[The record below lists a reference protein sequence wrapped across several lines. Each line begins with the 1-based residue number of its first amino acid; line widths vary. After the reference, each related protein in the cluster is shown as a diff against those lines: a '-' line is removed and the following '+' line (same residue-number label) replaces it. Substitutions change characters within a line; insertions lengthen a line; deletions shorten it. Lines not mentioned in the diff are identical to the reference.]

1 MHILAVDD
9 DPIFLEILSRALLQ
23 YGEADVTKVV
33 SAAEAMTAIRS
44 SAVPFDLF
52 LFDILMPDTD
62 GVELVRRVRRIPGCD
77 QTPIM
82 MVTKVTQRD
91 YVDKAF
97 QAGATDYLTKPL
109 DSLEFHGR
117 IGVMKRLIQENTKRR
132 ELLREIA
139 KGGAAA
145 ARTPFEEPIT
155 APDADCMIEF
165 SVLSNY
171 LSVLGLA
178 DKLGVSLISVRVE
191 NMASIY
197 ARCNQKTLVDVIG
210 SIATTLF
217 SSMRPRLQMLSYVGS
232 GDFIC
237 VLNSRSVIDAG
248 EMLSTI
254 ELTQSGTRDFF
265 TSRALPMPSFRIGR
279 QVTMGIFS
287 NRSVSQVVGAAM
299 KSAREGSVEQSRSL
313 RVSA

>member
-1 MHILAVDD
+1 MRILAVDD
-9 DPIFLEILSRALLQ
+9 DPIFLEILARALLQ
-23 YGEADVTKVV
+23 YGEADVTM
-33 SAAEAMTAIRS
+33 AS
-44 SAVPFDLF
+44 SAKEALAEITSSTVPFDLF
-52 LFDILMPDTD
+52 LFDILMPEID
-62 GVELVRRVRRIPGCD
+62 GVELVRRVRKIPGNE

-82 MVTKVTQRD
+82 MITKVTQRD

-117 IGVMKRLIQENTKRR
+117 IGVMKRLIHENTKRR

-139 KGGAAA
+139 RGGTGA

-155 APDADCMIEF
+155 APNVDCMIEH

-178 DKLGVSLISVRVE
+178 DKLGVSLVCIRVE

-197 ARCNQKTLVDVIG
+197 ARCNQNTLIDVVG

-217 SSMRPRLQMLSYVGS
+217 SSMRPRLRMLSYLG
-232 GDFIC
+232 GGNFIC
-237 VLNSRSVIDAG
+237 VLNGRSVIDTG
-248 EMLSTI
+248 EMLSAL
-254 ELTQSGTRDFF
+254 EFTQSGSGEKFY
-265 TSRALPMPSFRIGR
+265 SKALPMPVFRIGR
-279 QVTMGIFS
+279 QVSMGVFS
-287 NRSVSQVVGAAM
+287 NRSASQVVESAV
-299 KSAREGSVEQSRSL
+299 KSARGGFAEQSAPL
-313 RVSA
+313 RMSA